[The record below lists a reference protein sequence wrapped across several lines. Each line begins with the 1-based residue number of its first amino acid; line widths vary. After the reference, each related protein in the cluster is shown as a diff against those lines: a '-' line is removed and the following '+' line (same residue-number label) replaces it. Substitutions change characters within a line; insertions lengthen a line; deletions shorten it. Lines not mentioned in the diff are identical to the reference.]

1 MVRPAGR
8 LADAGIETS
17 VESAGKAHG
26 DALAE
31 SVTGLLKTEV
41 IWLQGPWRP
50 AEDVEFSMLSWVD

>member
-1 MVRPAGR
+1 